1 MEDNLHG
8 RCPQWKMTS
17 LAENNREQVEIAQNE
32 ERLFQ
37 NSFRAKNNRSQT
49 MGNFCA
55 EGIRHP
61 WKTTFCE

>member
-49 MGNFCA
+49 MGNFLSRRKMTSM
-55 EGIRHP
+55 ENNSH
-61 WKTTFCE
+61 